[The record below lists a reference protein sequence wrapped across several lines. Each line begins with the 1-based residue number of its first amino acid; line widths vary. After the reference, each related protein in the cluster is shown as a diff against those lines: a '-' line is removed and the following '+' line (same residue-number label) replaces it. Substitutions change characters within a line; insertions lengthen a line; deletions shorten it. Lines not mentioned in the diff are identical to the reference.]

1 MMFFTRREV
10 DICKTIR
17 HTVITDD
24 FEKINTEI
32 LSLQFQQ
39 RVIGIIIISILVFV
53 IFLNM

>member
-1 MMFFTRREV
+1 MFFTRREV